1 VCWSSTK
8 QTSSS
13 PKCSLFLSW
22 CSWKWLIWHLKQQS
36 LDHSLKSYI
45 KYMHCTNICFCNAI
59 AEILQI
65 KQYRSLLHFFTFLYL
80 QEVERE
86 ISFRTL
92 LFCHSFIVFFT
103 FLYLQEVER
112 EISFRTESGLYYSYY
127 KTMVLAPSITEG
139 KFLFNLN

>member
-1 VCWSSTK
+1 
-8 QTSSS
+8 
-13 PKCSLFLSW
+13 
-22 CSWKWLIWHLKQQS
+22 
-36 LDHSLKSYI
+36 
-45 KYMHCTNICFCNAI
+45 MHCTNICFCNAI
-59 AEILQI
+59 AENLQI
-65 KQYRSLLHFFTFLYL
+65 KQYRSLLHFFTFLYLQEVEREISFRTLLFCHSFIGFFTFLYL